1 MGYNL
6 ELEQKKHP
14 YDLYGKVFEE
24 EHGDCKYLMR
34 TALAYKVDHYD
45 SYLNSVELSHYEDLG
60 YYEIVDFDLQGSKT
74 LDLSWMRPNDVFLIE
89 KNEQYSSVEN
99 IYLNVENLSC
109 SYLPKDYGVKKNIV
123 FLGNGLKF
131 TFQQCKDLKRFIAQ
145 NRNCF
150 KGIYFHGF
158 NPIPEFFVLNGLE
171 KSKKKNLKLKNA

>member
-1 MGYNL
+1 MVYNL

-24 EHGDCKYLMR
+24 EHGNCKYLMR
-34 TALAYKVDHYD
+34 SALAYKVDQYD
-45 SYLNSVELSHYEDLG
+45 CALNSVELSHYEDLG
-60 YYEIVDFDLQGSKT
+60 YNELVDFDLMGSKT
-74 LDLSWMRPNDVFLIE
+74 LDLSWMRPNDVFLIDR
-89 KNEQYSSVEN
+89 NEQYSSVEN
-99 IYLNVENLSC
+99 IYLNVENLSY

-131 TFQQCKDLKRFIAQ
+131 SFQQYKDLKRFILQ

-158 NPIPEFFVLNGLE
+158 NLIPEFFVLNSLE
-171 KSKKKNLKLKNA
+171 KSKKKSFKLEKV